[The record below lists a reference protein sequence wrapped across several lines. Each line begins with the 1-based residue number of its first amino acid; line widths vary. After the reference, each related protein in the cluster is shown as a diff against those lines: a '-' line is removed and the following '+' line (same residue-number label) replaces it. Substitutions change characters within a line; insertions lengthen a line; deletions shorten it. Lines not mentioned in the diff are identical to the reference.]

1 MIMKNKY
8 ILLTLLL
15 PILIG
20 CKRVTLG
27 FEYAPSAPRA
37 GELVSFFNTSSGGED
52 YFWTFGDNVTSE
64 SKSPGHRYK
73 KPGTYIITMREAKT
87 QKTLTRTITVSDTI
101 PSFAADTNI
110 IRYCEPITFRAQ
122 LYNPFSH
129 TITYQWELDEYA
141 VPVGESMT
149 ADTLRVYFT
158 AYNRLVTVRL
168 TITDNGV
175 PYPTITKTFNV
186 HDVAAQALLCRC
198 EGPADYRQRIYENFF
213 ELPLQLSDSAVT
225 SLLDR
230 AQDTV
235 ASYGDKVFR
244 LATLDIPDHPSVQ
257 GFQLDPVSQKIYFRD
272 GEGLFIANVNGS
284 NVTRI
289 EDEAVS
295 ALCVD
300 AENGRVYWSV
310 ADGVK
315 FIPLIRS
322 RDNRFTYK
330 PEYANTL
337 TDVVKLAFDYTPRT
351 HQSVQTP

>member
-1 MIMKNKY
+1 MKSKY

-15 PILIG
+15 PVLTG
-20 CKRVTLG
+20 CKQVTLS

-37 GELVSFFNTSSGGED
+37 GELVSFVNTSSGGED

-73 KPGTYIITMREAKT
+73 KPGTYIVMMREEKT
-87 QKTLTRTITVSDTI
+87 KKNYIRTLTVSDTV
-101 PSFAADTNI
+101 PSFAADTDS
-110 IRYCEPITFRAQ
+110 IRYCEPVTFRAQ
-122 LYNPFSH
+122 VYNPFSH

-141 VPVGESMT
+141 VPVDESMT

-158 AYNRLVTVRL
+158 TYDQLVTVRL
-168 TITDNGV
+168 TVTDNGI
-175 PYPTITKTFNV
+175 PYPAITKMFYV
-186 HDVAAQALLCRC
+186 YDVAAQALLCRC
-198 EGPADYRQRIYENFF
+198 EGAADYRQRTYGQFF
-213 ELPLQLSDSAVT
+213 ELPFPLLDPAVT
-225 SLLDR
+225 ALLDQ

-235 ASYGDKVFR
+235 ASYGDRVFR
-244 LATLDIPDHPSVQ
+244 LATLDIPGHPSVQ

-272 GEGLFIANVNGS
+272 GGGLFVANVNGS

-289 EDEAVS
+289 EDEEVS

-300 AENGRVYWSV
+300 AENGRVYWSI

-315 FIPLIRS
+315 FIPLIHS
-322 RDNRFTYK
+322 RDNRFTYQ

-337 TDVVKLAFDYTPRT
+337 TEVTKLAVDYTLRT
-351 HQSVQTP
+351 N